1 VTGAV
6 QGAVIQAS
14 FTACRVAEG
23 RALHSSAKGVMMFKR
38 ILVPL
43 DGSQFAEVALP
54 YAQMLAEC
62 ADGEIELLRVT
73 VHPSNYL
80 YVNDPTALADLYDS
94 DCAHCEDYLKR
105 VMDDVRA
112 RTPVVIATAVREG
125 SVADSI
131 LDYAEE
137 SGADLIVMSTH
148 GRSGMER
155 WLLGSVAEKVVR
167 GAKMPVMM
175 IRPTTGQGVTLPA
188 TEANAAEHA

>member
-1 VTGAV
+1 
-6 QGAVIQAS
+6 
-14 FTACRVAEG
+14 
-23 RALHSSAKGVMMFKR
+23 MMFKR

-54 YAQMLAEC
+54 CAQMLAEC

-94 DCAHCEDYLKR
+94 DRAHCEDYLKR
-105 VMDDVRA
+105 VTDDLRA
-112 RTPVVIATAVREG
+112 RTPVTIATAVREG
-125 SVADSI
+125 IVADSI

-167 GAKMPVMM
+167 GAKTPVMM
-175 IRPTTGQGVTLPA
+175 IRPPASQGVTPS
-188 TEANAAEHA
+188 ANGTHVAERA